1 MTKEEIPRKWKY
13 IADRLK
19 LLNAPEK
26 VINAATQIDN
36 IMVKLGLGYN
46 TPYWE
51 RHYLEYLK
59 SEDIHDL
66 IFCQPSC
73 TACVDCDNMCFR
85 CKMGVKGN
93 CTPRSRYADSYFY
106 IVGHWSTGNLR

>member
-51 RHYLEYLK
+51 RHYLEYPEP
-59 SEDIHDL
+59 EDLHDL
-66 IFCQPSC
+66 IFYQSSC
-73 TACVDCDNMCFR
+73 TACVDCDSVCSR
-85 CKMGVKGN
+85 CKLGHKGN
-93 CTPRSRYADSYFY
+93 CTPRSKYADDYFH
-106 IVGHWSTGNLR
+106 IVGHWSHANLR